1 VEKDRR
7 KLGSSTIGES
17 SIDKRAPGTVNRNS
31 NKAKKPK

>member
-7 KLGSSTIGES
+7 RLESSTIGKS
-17 SIDKRAPGTVNRNS
+17 SIGKRAAGTVNRNS